1 MLDGVDLS
9 QKLPEL
15 KLPILRLRIE
25 NSGFPVIKSKRLVD
39 HFISRIANISDFMQ
53 FYKRSGVAPGAGGAT
68 GVITHREIPGDST
81 ILGSGIVG
89 MDEAEN

>member
-1 MLDGVDLS
+1 M
-9 QKLPEL
+9 
-15 KLPILRLRIE
+15 RLRIE

-53 FYKRSGVAPGAGGAT
+53 FYKRSGVVAGNGPA
-68 GVITHREIPGDST
+68 GSITQHREIPGDST

>member
-1 MLDGVDLS
+1 MLDGIDLS
-9 QKLPEL
+9 QKLPEI

-39 HFISRIANISDFMQ
+39 HFLSRIANISDFMQ
-53 FYKRSGVAPGAGGAT
+53 FYKRSGVAPGSGAPGGS
-68 GVITHREIPGDST
+68 VQQREITGDST